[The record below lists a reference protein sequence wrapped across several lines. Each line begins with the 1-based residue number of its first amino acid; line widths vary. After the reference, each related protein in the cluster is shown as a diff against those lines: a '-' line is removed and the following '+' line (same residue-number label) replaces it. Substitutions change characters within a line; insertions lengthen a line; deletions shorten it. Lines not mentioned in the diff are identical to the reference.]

1 VQGGPKAPPVGLGC
15 RAWFSLY
22 YIAQRGLLQI
32 LALPIT
38 RIQGNVEYFIST
50 AFLRLE
56 AVCLAVSSAHCSFI
70 TLTWCYPVCTPA
82 SHLQSFINTANHK
95 VTGLFVL
102 PTAGTVT
109 AANVKVGI
117 SRLLET
123 CVIPTGEA
131 MAVVKVCLFVL
142 IRSSCLGLARAVAA
156 AASAHDAISNTGT
169 RSR

>member
-1 VQGGPKAPPVGLGC
+1 
-15 RAWFSLY
+15 
-22 YIAQRGLLQI
+22 
-32 LALPIT
+32 
-38 RIQGNVEYFIST
+38 
-50 AFLRLE
+50 
-56 AVCLAVSSAHCSFI
+56 
-70 TLTWCYPVCTPA
+70 
-82 SHLQSFINTANHK
+82 LQSFINTANHK

-131 MAVVKVCLFVL
+131 MAVVKVCSFVV

-156 AASAHDAISNTGT
+156 AHLLTMRSPTQEHARDDKDVLPLSSPNEKYVPDLFRLPIPDIGT
-169 RSR
+169 PCPACQYMRVSS